1 MQTTHFRR
9 DCHDGGVTSAYVKK
23 HTALVHICRS
33 YQRDLLVGAAYM
45 TSSRIGEALVKSGK
59 LSPNQLAQ
67 AIEAQQKKGG
77 WITTQFV
84 QLGFL
89 SEGELLQG
97 ISDYYGLPMV
107 DLGSVSIDHSILQLI
122 PANIASK
129 HGLIPLV
136 RKDHTLTICVTD
148 PSNMAALNEI
158 RFITGLDVQLCVGRG
173 SEIRQLHK
181 RLYENKPAYDQ
192 ILHEARAEQTIDLV
206 ETQEDFD
213 LLALEKATADAPVV
227 KLVNAILSDAISKN
241 ASDIHLEPYES
252 TCRVR
257 FRIDGILYEIMRPPA
272 KLKSALI
279 SRLKIMAHLDIA
291 ERRLPQ
297 DGRMKLR
304 LENENTVDFRVNV
317 TPTLFGEKVVL
328 RLLDTS
334 NIQLDLSKLG
344 FDTKQ
349 LSHFNDA
356 ISQPHGMILVTGPT
370 GSGKSTTLYAALS
383 ELNKMTT
390 NICTVED
397 PVEINLPGINQSQV
411 HDEIGFSFASALR
424 AFLRQDPDVI
434 MVGEIRDQET
444 AEIAIKASMTGHLVL
459 STLHT
464 NDAPSSINRL
474 LNMGVEPFLVSSS
487 INLVV
492 AQRLARRICMHC
504 SVEAS
509 IPREALIAAGM
520 SSVEAE
526 TIKVRKAVGC
536 PRCADTGY
544 RGRIALYEI
553 MRICAEVR
561 DLILRG
567 APAPEIK
574 QAAIREGMT
583 TLRRSGLARLAEGV
597 TTLEEILR
605 ITKAE

>member
-1 MQTTHFRR
+1 
-9 DCHDGGVTSAYVKK
+9 
-23 HTALVHICRS
+23 
-33 YQRDLLVGAAYM
+33 M
-45 TSSRIGEALVKSGK
+45 TSSRIGEALVQSGR
-59 LSPNQLAQ
+59 LSSDQLTQ
-67 AIEAQQKKGG
+67 AIEAQKRKGG

-84 QLGFL
+84 QMGFL
-89 SEGELLQG
+89 SEAELLQG
-97 ISDYYGLPMV
+97 VSDYYGLPMV
-107 DLGSVSIDHSILQLI
+107 ELGSISIDHSILQLI
-122 PANIASK
+122 PASLASK
-129 HGLIPLV
+129 HGLIPLG
-136 RKDHTLTICVTD
+136 RKDHTLTVCVTD

-158 RFITGLDVQLCVGRG
+158 RFITGLDVQLCVGKI
-173 SEIRQLHK
+173 SEIRYLQE

-192 ILHEARAEQTIDLV
+192 ILHEARAEQPIDV
-206 ETQEDFD
+206 VQTQDDVD
-213 LLALEKATADAPVV
+213 LLALEQATADAPVV
-227 KLVNAILSDAISKN
+227 KLVNAILSDAICKN
-241 ASDIHLEPYES
+241 TSDIHFEPYENS
-252 TCRVR
+252 CRVR

-272 KLKSALI
+272 KLKNALI

-304 LENENTVDFRVNV
+304 LENEKMVDFRVNV

-334 NIQLDLSKLG
+334 NVQLDINKLG
-344 FDTKQ
+344 FDPTQ
-349 LSHFNDA
+349 LCHFKEA
-356 ISQPHGMILVTGPT
+356 ISEPHGMILVTGPT

-424 AFLRQDPDVI
+424 AFLRQDPDII

-464 NDAPSSINRL
+464 NDAPSSVNRL

-492 AQRLARRICMHC
+492 AQRLARRICVYC
-504 SVEAS
+504 STETS
-509 IPREALIAAGM
+509 IPTEALTAAGIPPGQ
-520 SSVEAE
+520 AE
-526 TIKVRKAVGC
+526 TIKLRKPVGC
-536 PRCADTGY
+536 QRCADTGY

-553 MRICAEVR
+553 MRICDEIR
-561 DLILRG
+561 DLILKG
-567 APAPEIK
+567 APAPQIK
-574 QAAIREGMT
+574 QVAIRKGMT
-583 TLRRSGLARLAEGV
+583 TLRQSGLARLAEGV